1 MPSTIPKHL
10 LDQVDPVMREILRP
24 IIENIEQLTGQQV
37 GVDPIKPL
45 PAGAQLPDVIRKINE
60 KINRD
65 QQ

>member
-1 MPSTIPKHL
+1 MPSPIPKHL

-24 IIENIEQLTGQQV
+24 IIENIEQITGQQV
-37 GVDPIKPL
+37 GVDPIKTL